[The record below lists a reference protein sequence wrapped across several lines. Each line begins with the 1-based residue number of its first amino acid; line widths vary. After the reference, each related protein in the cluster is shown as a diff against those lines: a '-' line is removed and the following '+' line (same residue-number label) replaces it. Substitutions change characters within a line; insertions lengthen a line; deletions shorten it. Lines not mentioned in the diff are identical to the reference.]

1 MGRDLRRSGRRGVR
15 VVNSG
20 ERRRTP
26 VRIRYLLLLFASMAL
41 MWVVTPESG
50 SDKSD
55 LPENR
60 SEIADEMV
68 PVKSS
73 LDPPIVPEIRVGRI
87 KRGDTLY
94 GILRGLG
101 IDDVSIMNVA
111 TADVEDVNL
120 SRLVAGKT
128 YKVITVDDQ
137 VVEYQYEPD
146 DTRVVSIMFGD
157 SEPDIRVSSIP
168 YEIETLSLSGTI
180 EGSLFGAVEKIGE
193 KPSLALDL
201 SEIFA
206 WQIDFFRDLRKGD
219 TFTVLLEKVYR
230 DGKLVRYGDI
240 LAVKFINSGK
250 EFSAILFS
258 GSDGRRDYFDRK
270 GGSLRKQ
277 FLKAPLRFRRI
288 SSGYTGRRLHP
299 VTGRIVAHRG
309 VDYAAPARTPVRS
322 IGDGK
327 IVLKKKDRVN
337 GRILK
342 VRHNSVYSSAYAH
355 LRSFA
360 SGIKVGTRV
369 KQGQVIG
376 YVGTSGRATGPHLH
390 FAMYRNGRYVN
401 PRSVKVPRAS
411 TLAGKELEAFK
422 LIRDGRDA
430 LLKEARTYEMVLRE
444 AGR

>member
-15 VVNSG
+15 AANFGV
-20 ERRRTP
+20 RRRTP
-26 VRIRYLLLLFASMAL
+26 VRIRYLLLLLASLAL
-41 MWVVTPESG
+41 MWVSTLKPG
-50 SDKSD
+50 LDKSD
-55 LPENR
+55 LPEYR
-60 SEIADEMV
+60 SKITDEIV
-68 PVKSS
+68 PVKSN
-73 LDPPIVPEIRVGRI
+73 LDPPLVPEIRVGRI

-94 GILRGLG
+94 GILRELG

-120 SRLVAGKT
+120 SRLVAGRT
-128 YKVITVDDQ
+128 YKVFTVDDK

-146 DTRVVSIMFGD
+146 DSRVVSIIFGD
-157 SEPDIRVSSIP
+157 SEPGIRVSSIP
-168 YEIETLSLSGTI
+168 YEIETLALSGTI
-180 EGSLFGAVEKIGE
+180 EDSLFGAVEKIGE

-219 TFTVLLEKVYR
+219 TFTVLLEEVYR
-230 DGKLVRYGDI
+230 DGKFVKYGDI
-240 LAVKFINSGK
+240 LAAKFINADK
-250 EFSAILFS
+250 EYSAFLFS
-258 GSDGRRDYFDRK
+258 GSSVRRDYFNRE

-299 VTGRIVAHRG
+299 VTGKVVAHRG
-309 VDYAAPARTPVRS
+309 IDYAAPAGTPIRS

-327 IVLKKKDRVN
+327 VVLRKKDRVN

-342 VRHNSVYSSAYAH
+342 VRHNSVYSSAYSH
-355 LRSFA
+355 MRSFA
-360 SGIKVGTRV
+360 PGIRVGTTVR
-369 KQGQVIG
+369 QGQIIG

-390 FAMYRNGRYVN
+390 LTMYRNGRYVN
-401 PRSVKVPRAS
+401 PKSVKVPRAS
-411 TLAGKELEAFK
+411 TLAGKELETFRF
-422 LIRDGRDA
+422 IRDNRDA
-430 LLKEARTYEMVLRE
+430 LLKDAGTHEMVLGE